1 MDMNPQIKPATEA
14 DAEALSEL
22 INSAYRGDSSRVGWT
37 TEADLLD
44 GSRTDPELV
53 RDVINSRDTTLLK
66 LEENNTIQACVELR
80 GEGDRMYLGMLTVR
94 PSLQGRG
101 IGKML
106 MQAAEEHARQSGCK
120 MMYMTVLV
128 PRTELIA
135 WYVRQGYTDTGKRKP
150 FAFDDPR
157 FGNPK
162 QPLEFTILTK
172 PL

>member
-1 MDMNPQIKPATEA
+1 MQSDTQIKPAVAT
-14 DAEALSEL
+14 DAKALSEL
-22 INSAYRGDSSRVGWT
+22 INSAYRGDSSRAGWT

-53 RDVINSRDTTLLK
+53 RHVIDTENTTLLK
-66 LEENNTIQACVELR
+66 LEENDEIQGCVELR
-80 GEGDRMYLGMLTVR
+80 KEDDRMYLGMLTVR
-94 PSLQGRG
+94 PDLQGMG

-106 MQAAEEHARQSGCK
+106 MDAAEKHARSSGCK

-128 PRTELIA
+128 PRKELIA

-150 FAFDDPR
+150 FAFNDPR
-157 FGNPK
+157 FGKPK
-162 QPLEFTILTK
+162 QSLEFTILTK